1 MDKLQADHR
10 RKRKLS
16 QVLQCS
22 QVGEEGKKAEVPQNA
37 STSIDP
43 ALSTKHKTR
52 RILPLKQTPRKLP
65 PFRSIQSPIIKLSKV
80 KQPARGGVAVKGSRA
95 GKKALIGRK
104 KEGNSSCEASSGTV
118 KGLSVP
124 VKNEHLLETDAGSA
138 STNMDAK
145 ISTHQPTHSE
155 TEENPPCSNTEVE
168 ELSQE
173 LVSATSDDVQLCCEE
188 SKPIMVSSAVE
199 KPFSTGKLLIQSE
212 TQTLAVRRSPRKNKW
227 KSEVTSTT
235 VRGELAASS
244 GGTSLGEEGGCSGVL
259 KREKRSQRHKKV
271 GIVKQYCPIVRPCQH
286 NFKHIRLSILIRI
299 VLE

>member
-1 MDKLQADHR
+1 MDKLQADHH

-37 STSIDP
+37 STSIDS

-52 RILPLKQTPRKLP
+52 RILPQKQTPRKLL
-65 PFRSIQSPIIKLSKV
+65 PFRSSQSPIIKLSKV
-80 KQPARGGVAVKGSRA
+80 KQSARGGVAVKGSRA

-104 KEGNSSCEASSGTV
+104 KEGDSSCEASSDTV
-118 KGLSVP
+118 KDLSVP
-124 VKNEHLLETDAGSA
+124 VKNEHLLETDTGSA

-145 ISTHQPTHSE
+145 TSIQPTHSQ
-155 TEENPPCSNTEVE
+155 TEEKPPCCNTEAE

-188 SKPIMVSSAVE
+188 SKPKMVSSVVE
-199 KPFSTGKLLIQSE
+199 KPFSTGKLFIQSE

-227 KSEVTSTT
+227 KSEVASTT

-244 GGTSLGEEGGCSGVL
+244 GGTSRGEEGRCPGVL

-271 GIVKQYCPIVRPCQH
+271 GIVKHYCSIIRPCQH
-286 NFKHIRLSILIRI
+286 NF
-299 VLE
+299 

>member
-1 MDKLQADHR
+1 MDKLQADHH

-22 QVGEEGKKAEVPQNA
+22 QVGEEGKKAEVTQNA

-52 RILPLKQTPRKLP
+52 RILPQKQTPRKLL
-65 PFRSIQSPIIKLSKV
+65 PFRSSQSPVIKLSKV

-95 GKKALIGRK
+95 GKKAWK

-118 KGLSVP
+118 KELSVP
-124 VKNEHLLETDAGSA
+124 VKNEHLLKTDAGSA

-145 ISTHQPTHSE
+145 TSTHQPTHSQ
-155 TEENPPCSNTEVE
+155 TKENLPCGNTEVE

-173 LVSATSDDVQLCCEE
+173 LVSATSDDVQLCYEE
-188 SKPIMVSSAVE
+188 SKPIMVSSVVE
-199 KPFSTGKLLIQSE
+199 KPFSTGKPLIQSE
-212 TQTLAVRRSPRKNKW
+212 TQTFAVRRSPRKNKW
-227 KSEVTSTT
+227 KSEVTSTI

-244 GGTSLGEEGGCSGVL
+244 GSTSRGEEGRCPGVL

-271 GIVKQYCPIVRPCQH
+271 GIVKHYCPIVSHCKH
-286 NFKHIRLSILIRI
+286 NRLSILVRI
-299 VLE
+299 M